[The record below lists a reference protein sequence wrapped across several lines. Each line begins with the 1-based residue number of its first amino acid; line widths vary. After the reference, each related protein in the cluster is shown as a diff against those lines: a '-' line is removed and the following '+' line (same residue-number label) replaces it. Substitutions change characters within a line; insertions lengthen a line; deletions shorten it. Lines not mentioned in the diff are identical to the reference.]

1 MYYDGCIHIETE
13 DQCYSCEYF
22 VKGVSC
28 PLLEALALGV
38 VELNGEIEVKNCGFY
53 KEFKRKLRLL
63 ETPLLDAVNQ
73 EQHAEP
79 KAEDKADATDSGQ
92 CSLG

>member
-1 MYYDGCIHIETE
+1 MYYDGCIHIETD

-63 ETPLLDAVNQ
+63 DTPLPEAHNQ
-73 EQHAEP
+73 AEP
-79 KAEDKADATDSGQ
+79 SADESADASDSGQ

>member
-13 DQCYSCEYF
+13 DQCYTCEYF

-63 ETPLLDAVNQ
+63 DTPS
-73 EQHAEP
+73 
-79 KAEDKADATDSGQ
+79 EDPRPEDTSDATDSGH